1 MCKEELLEGLKAKQ
15 LVRDISVRSQEVGD
29 IFEGEWE
36 LMAEINAIEEA
47 TREATYIIEE
57 AKEAKKVKWATTVQ
71 VKVFFDPDTEEM
83 MEENYEHQNDCEIT
97 QYLKD
102 HQQSKGKKMR
112 LK

>member
-71 VKVFFDPDTEEM
+71 VKVFFDPNTEEIDQ
-83 MEENYEHQNDCEIT
+83 NYEHQEDYEIT